1 MCSSRVT
8 ERKAAP
14 YRDAPSSPQTTSA
27 IETLTKRPASL
38 MLLADLS
45 SVLQG
50 IADFEENEPM
60 VALLKSLQRKIQG
73 MFDGGSGFTR
83 DMEVGDRVIHGVT
96 QRRGTVTAIQK
107 SKGAQQLTVQLDT
120 GETMHLLDRREF
132 SLCSDRH

>member
-1 MCSSRVT
+1 
-8 ERKAAP
+8 
-14 YRDAPSSPQTTSA
+14 
-27 IETLTKRPASL
+27 